1 MPEVVAVPDAPDVG
15 DAVRPAGVAVCSVLP
30 ACEAQPVTKTAS
42 TRQQIL
48 RKGLSPKL
56 LLPWRVFRP
65 VGQFPFRGRV
75 RCLSTSALFSCSAT
89 SSILPAGASSRRR
102 FFVGAVET
110 YGEALSKYLQ
120 GRLAQSPA

>member
-15 DAVRPAGVAVCSVLP
+15 DAVRPAGIAVCSVLP

-56 LLPWRVFRP
+56 LLPWRVFSAGGSVP
-65 VGQFPFRGRV
+65 VPGA
-75 RCLSTSALFSCSAT
+75 SALLIHECAVFRQRDLFNFT
-89 SSILPAGASSRRR
+89 RR
-102 FFVGAVET
+102 
-110 YGEALSKYLQ
+110 GEQRA
-120 GRLAQSPA
+120 PV